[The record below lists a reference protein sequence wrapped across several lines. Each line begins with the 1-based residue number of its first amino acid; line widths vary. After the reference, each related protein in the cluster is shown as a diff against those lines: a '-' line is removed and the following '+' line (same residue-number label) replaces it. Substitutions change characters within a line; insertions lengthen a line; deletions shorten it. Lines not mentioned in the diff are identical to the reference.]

1 MPDIAHC
8 LKCSTIRSRAPKS
21 EMFGTYANCP
31 VDNHAHVWSDRQ
43 THYPAHGDPRA
54 AEGNEVCKHC
64 NTILSFP
71 MVPPA
76 CDATTDHFH
85 EFIPYPVDS
94 DQFPTDADMASLL
107 RESDMADVKSLLS
120 ITEASDRDRAHDMI
134 AEQMADVAGKRGEER
149 RIFIKGYKEMISK
162 AVESLNQHSTP
173 TPGFPMPTL
182 PPTPPPPPPCSIH
195 TYIEKGVGAGAA
207 ICQIDM
213 GAILSKSVR
222 LTIDLNSFVS
232 RFYQFDYDNVQQFGS
247 DLTRAFLLYLRD
259 YKSWQESM
267 IAAGYVQTY
276 NPGGSASIVQGITDL
291 LSNPTIQAFLESGDS
306 Q

>member
-8 LKCSTIRSRAPKS
+8 LKCSTIRSRTPKS

-31 VDNHAHVWSDRQ
+31 VDNHAHIWSDRQ
-43 THYPAHGDPRA
+43 THYL
-54 AEGNEVCKHC
+54 CKHC
-64 NTILSFP
+64 NAMLSFP
-71 MVPPA
+71 MVPPT

-173 TPGFPMPTL
+173 SPGFPMPTF

-195 TYIEKGVGAGAA
+195 TYIGEDN
-207 ICQIDM
+207 CLYQIDM
-213 GAILSKSVR
+213 GTILAKSVS
-222 LTIDLNSFVS
+222 LKIDLNTFESHFRSFNYAEEAN
-232 RFYQFDYDNVQQFGS
+232 FEPDT
-247 DLTRAFLLYLRD
+247 TRALLIYLRD

-267 IAAGYVQTY
+267 IAAGYSHVY
-276 NPGGSASIVQGITDL
+276 NHGGTASIIQGITDI
-291 LSNPTIQAFLESGDS
+291 LSNPTIQAFLEKEPS
-306 Q
+306 